1 MKCSQVFP
9 NLGSFG
15 PNYSALT
22 ANVEL
27 IDGPR
32 GKAGQFNESSRMG
45 VFSMG
50 PLHGNRAVSYAL
62 WLRSDSEENQ
72 ILVNTGTI
80 WGNELKKFFNLHLNN
95 GVPEVMVSENQCLVA
110 EGAGLNDGQWHH
122 VAAVM
127 PKDGCQLS
135 EVLIY
140 VDGKR
145 VKTRVEG
152 SDLPLHFNQ
161 AVRLGFGGLNYS
173 NKAFDALD
181 AKPFVGEMDEISI
194 WTRPLGRAEI
204 LALQERAGADRQGGQ
219 D

>member
-1 MKCSQVFP
+1 
-9 NLGSFG
+9 
-15 PNYSALT
+15 
-22 ANVEL
+22 
-27 IDGPR
+27 
-32 GKAGQFNESSRMG
+32 
-45 VFSMG
+45 
-50 PLHGNRAVSYAL
+50 
-62 WLRSDSEENQ
+62 
-72 ILVNTGTI
+72 
-80 WGNELKKFFNLHLNN
+80 
-95 GVPEVMVSENQCLVA
+95 
-110 EGAGLNDGQWHH
+110 
-122 VAAVM
+122 M

-152 SDLPLHFNQ
+152 SDLSLHFNQ